1 MAEAFSDDVTVLAFF
16 LHATQ
21 GDEPREALRHTSP
34 TGEHWR
40 LLQRG
45 QRIGILLLM
54 LGGREGGQR
63 KPPKE
68 TMPLLMNTPLETAIY
83 HLSNSA
89 WHQPARPPANTAL
102 GAGLEIAGTAGLLA
116 STG

>member
-1 MAEAFSDDVTVLAFF
+1 
-16 LHATQ
+16 
-21 GDEPREALRHTSP
+21 
-34 TGEHWR
+34 
-40 LLQRG
+40 
-45 QRIGILLLM
+45 M
-54 LGGREGGQR
+54 LGGKGR
-63 KPPKE
+63 KPQAAQR

>member
-1 MAEAFSDDVTVLAFF
+1 
-16 LHATQ
+16 
-21 GDEPREALRHTSP
+21 
-34 TGEHWR
+34 
-40 LLQRG
+40 
-45 QRIGILLLM
+45 
-54 LGGREGGQR
+54 
-63 KPPKE
+63 
-68 TMPLLMNTPLETAIY
+68 MPLLMNTPLETAIY